1 MSSPY
6 AVQEIFS
13 QTLVIKVVES
23 RIETIQRLRDKY
35 FNVLLRKGNRFTVTK
50 VSSLDKVSLDKALD
64 QLPESRIVPTV
75 MERSGKFSFSKVDKG
90 VVNLF
95 EDSSRLL
102 PLLSSKYPLY
112 GTVTATII
120 TKRLTTIH
128 GFEGEESRTWFQGY
142 FRAKNGDYS
151 GQWAFASSSY
161 DERKVRDTISR
172 AEEYA
177 SITGHYDVSDGKYN
191 VVLSP
196 LVMGNLMATVAYSAS
211 GYSIMTGN
219 SFLSTRKPGDVVA
232 SEKFTLM
239 DNPKGD
245 ELNSWEFDDEAVPTR
260 RTTIIDRGVYTSPL
274 LNIEVGKVLDRE
286 TTGNAG
292 WVYPRPWTLEVLP
305 GEVSESSLLDGNV
318 ILFNNNWYTRFQNR
332 AEGQFSTVG
341 RDAVVVIKEGKPV
354 GVAGRVRIADKLGKI
369 ISGIKELSKERYS
382 VAWWDAPLPGV
393 YPFALVEEVNL
404 TRA

>member
-1 MSSPY
+1 MNAY
-6 AVQEIFS
+6 AVQEISS

-23 RIETIQRLRDKY
+23 KIETIQRLRDKY
-35 FNVLLRKGNRFTVTK
+35 YNVLLRKGNRFTVTK

-75 MERSGKFSFSKVDKG
+75 LERSGKYSFSKVDKG

-102 PLLSSKYPLY
+102 PLLNSRYPLY
-112 GTVTATII
+112 GTVTATVI

-151 GQWAFASSSY
+151 GQWAFASSFY
-161 DERKVRDTISR
+161 DERKVKDTISR

-177 SITGHYDVSDGKYN
+177 SITGKYEISDGKYD

-219 SFLSTRKPGDVVA
+219 SFLSTHKPGDVVA
-232 SEKFTLM
+232 SQKFTLI

-245 ELNSWEFDDEAVPTR
+245 ELNSWEFDDEA
-260 RTTIIDRGVYTSPL
+260 
-274 LNIEVGKVLDRE
+274 
-286 TTGNAG
+286 
-292 WVYPRPWTLEVLP
+292 
-305 GEVSESSLLDGNV
+305 
-318 ILFNNNWYTRFQNR
+318 
-332 AEGQFSTVG
+332 
-341 RDAVVVIKEGKPV
+341 
-354 GVAGRVRIADKLGKI
+354 
-369 ISGIKELSKERYS
+369 
-382 VAWWDAPLPGV
+382 
-393 YPFALVEEVNL
+393 
-404 TRA
+404 